1 MTALVHRPTE
11 HAAIAAACR
20 SARPLPPVEA
30 LFAHLVIT
38 NALGDR
44 HGANLLGHAIARRYH
59 PVSTLREGQQHDQ
72 QHHP

>member
-1 MTALVHRPTE
+1 VSGRSYVSRPTE
-11 HAAIAAACR
+11 HAALRAACR

-44 HGANLLGHAIARRYH
+44 HGSNLLGHAIARAAGALNSQGVA
-59 PVSTLREGQQHDQ
+59 P
-72 QHHP
+72 